1 MPSISPLVVKA
12 HVAPQDISKVKVC
25 LAPNV
30 VNCQEGKVIMR
41 FSAYPYPDYGTLSG
55 AVRSIS
61 ADVIVPEKSS
71 EPPYY
76 DVTIQPERLYL
87 KKGGQTYPLQP
98 GLEVS
103 ADIVAKEETVLT
115 FFLRK
120 ARLITDL

>member
-1 MPSISPLVVKA
+1 
-12 HVAPQDISKVKVC
+12 
-25 LAPNV
+25 
-30 VNCQEGKVIMR
+30 MR
-41 FSAYPYPDYGTLSG
+41 FSAYPYPDYGIMSG
-55 AVRSIS
+55 AVRAIS

-71 EPPYY
+71 EQPYY

-98 GLEVS
+98 GLEIS

-120 ARLITDL
+120 VRLITDL